1 MGKVIDLNEFSVR
14 KEQERLNAEEEEYTA
29 IERMV
34 KEVMEANPPK
44 PAEPIFLWD
53 EQEAQDYLKASNL
66 DIAIMKLMDAVVL
79 LDSCGKE
86 LESKAINSI
95 AGKLLGIEDYE

>member
-1 MGKVIDLNEFSVR
+1 MDKVISLNEFLVR
-14 KEQERLNAEEEEYTA
+14 KEQEKIKAQEEEYA
-29 IERMV
+29 VIEQMV
-34 KEVMEANPPK
+34 KEVVEANPPK

-86 LESKAINSI
+86 SESKSINTI

>member
-14 KEQERLNAEEEEYTA
+14 KEQERLSAEEEEYA
-29 IERMV
+29 VIEKMV
-34 KEVMEANPPK
+34 KEVMEANPLE
-44 PAEPIFLWD
+44 PAKPIFLWD
-53 EQEAQDYLKASNL
+53 EQEAQDYLKANNL

-79 LDSCGKE
+79 LDSCGKDE
-86 LESKAINSI
+86 ESKVINKI

>member
-1 MGKVIDLNEFSVR
+1 MDKIISLNEYTVR
-14 KEQERLNAEEEEYTA
+14 KEQERIKAEEEEYA
-29 IERMV
+29 SIEKMV

-44 PAEPIFLWD
+44 PAKPIFLWD
-53 EQEAQDYLKASNL
+53 EQEAQEYLKANNI

-79 LDSCGKE
+79 LDSCGKDE
-86 LESKAINSI
+86 ESKVINRI